1 MSVAAEHSPRLGGAA
16 CALYGNAGICPRRDG
31 PIATG
36 FNVSQHVVAWIQAT
50 SHRGKRKRPEA
61 CGSFRPCMWSST
73 GIEKCL
79 ENLMSIVFSR
89 YGLKKYRQK
98 YRHFSKC
105 PRSAPRYVVG
115 PEFSCAEPPKAEPYA
130 SKLRATIDAKKQ
142 AANVVQ
148 ADNDQWLL
156 APKAEPYTAQEASDA
171 QQRIDKLNRALGKY
185 NNVAPAAVLSDA
197 PTATMAWG
205 RSVARTLGYNVTFIR
220 PNPDFHGV
228 AVGGEAFVSA
238 SAEHPEIGLT
248 SEAS

>member
-1 MSVAAEHSPRLGGAA
+1 MALHFCAPLVAVLSDRGHGCAGWCAGSSLCGA
-16 CALYGNAGICPRRDG
+16 LN
-31 PIATG
+31 
-36 FNVSQHVVAWIQAT
+36 
-50 SHRGKRKRPEA
+50 
-61 CGSFRPCMWSST
+61 SST
-73 GIEKCL
+73 LTLWAVSYFPLFPLIGSTGTEKCL
-79 ENLMSIVFSR
+79 ENLISIVFSR

-115 PEFSCAEPPKAEPYA
+115 PEFSCAEPPKAELYA

-142 AANVVQ
+142 AANLVQ

>member
-1 MSVAAEHSPRLGGAA
+1 MVRGARQRMAHAQPSQCPHVSVG
-16 CALYGNAGICPRRDG
+16 
-31 PIATG
+31 
-36 FNVSQHVVAWIQAT
+36 
-50 SHRGKRKRPEA
+50 
-61 CGSFRPCMWSST
+61 WSST
-73 GIEKCL
+73 GIESSL
-79 ENLMSIVFSR
+79 ENRMDTGFLIF
-89 YGLKKYRQK
+89 LFEKYRQK

-115 PEFSCAEPPKAEPYA
+115 PEFSCAEPPKAELYA

-171 QQRIDKLNRALGKY
+171 QQRIDKLNRVLGKY
-185 NNVAPAAVLSDA
+185 SNVAPAAVLSDA
-197 PTATMAWG
+197 PTAAMAWG

-238 SAEHPEIGLT
+238 SAGHPEIGLT
-248 SEAS
+248 SEVS

>member
-1 MSVAAEHSPRLGGAA
+1 
-16 CALYGNAGICPRRDG
+16 
-31 PIATG
+31 
-36 FNVSQHVVAWIQAT
+36 
-50 SHRGKRKRPEA
+50 
-61 CGSFRPCMWSST
+61 
-73 GIEKCL
+73 
-79 ENLMSIVFSR
+79 MSIVFSR

-115 PEFSCAEPPKAEPYA
+115 PEFSCAEPPKAELYA

-142 AANVVQ
+142 AANLVQ

-205 RSVARTLGYNVTFIR
+205 RSVARTLGYDVTFIQ

>member
-1 MSVAAEHSPRLGGAA
+1 M
-16 CALYGNAGICPRRDG
+16 
-31 PIATG
+31 
-36 FNVSQHVVAWIQAT
+36 
-50 SHRGKRKRPEA
+50 
-61 CGSFRPCMWSST
+61 
-73 GIEKCL
+73 
-79 ENLMSIVFSR
+79 FSR

-142 AANVVQ
+142 AANLVQ

-171 QQRIDKLNRALGKY
+171 QQRIDKLNRVLGKY
-185 NNVAPAAVLSDA
+185 SNVAPAAVLSDA
-197 PTATMAWG
+197 PTATIAWG
-205 RSVARTLGYNVTFIR
+205 RSVARTLGYNVTFIQ